1 MNECSRYGVGLIL
14 MIRRFKGFKQKLI
27 LEAEENAPAEQNI
40 EELLSAISDR
50 YLEFKKSLEDMWKI

>member
-1 MNECSRYGVGLIL
+1 